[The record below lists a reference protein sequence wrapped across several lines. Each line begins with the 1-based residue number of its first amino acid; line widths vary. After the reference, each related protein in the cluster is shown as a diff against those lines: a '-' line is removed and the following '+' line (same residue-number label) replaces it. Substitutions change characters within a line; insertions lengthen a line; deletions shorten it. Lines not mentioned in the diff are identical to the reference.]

1 MPKGLSVPPE
11 IPKEDVRPQ
20 WDNKFQY
27 ILSCIGFAV
36 GLGNVWRF
44 PYLCQIHGGGAF
56 LIPYLIALIFEGIPL
71 LHLELAL
78 GQYLRKGSIGAWSTI
93 SPYLGGVGVGTWMV
107 SVLVSLYYNTVL
119 TWVMWYLLN
128 SFQEPL
134 PWSICPLN
142 ENRTGLN
149 EECSKSTSVNY
160 FWYRKTLNITPG
172 ITESGTLQWWLV
184 LCLAACWV
192 IIYLC
197 TIRGIETTGK
207 AIYVTALFPY
217 LVLTIFLIH
226 GLTLPGATD
235 GLAYLFT
242 PNLNTLKNPRVW
254 LDAATQIFFS
264 LSLAFGGLI
273 AFASYN
279 PPKNDCEKDAVTVA
293 LVNSMTSLYASIPVF
308 SVLGFKATTAYWD
321 CLDRNIISIINEFDL
336 PEESIMRQ
344 NYTLWIDFL
353 NSSYPEKIAGLKLK
367 SCDLQEFLD
376 QSVSGTGLAFI
387 IFTQAITLMPGSQAW
402 AILFFIMLFCLG
414 LSSMFGNIEGVF
426 TPLIELRIIS
436 KSMSKE
442 LLSGIICLICF
453 SVALCF
459 TLDSGSYWID
469 IFDSYATSFPLL
481 FIAFFEV
488 VGVVYVYKI
497 KSYMLALHLS
507 NSYSGTGIKEVLIF
521 CESVCIVYRFSKDVE
536 WMTGRKLNLYW
547 QITWR
552 FVSPLLLLVVFIAFV
567 ALQIQKPTTYA
578 AWDPKYEGFPM
589 KEEKVYP
596 PWVLAICVLLAVL
609 PSVFIPLVALFHLIK
624 GMCRSKD
631 PSFASPEEFLCQ
643 GDNSNFSH
651 PKE

>member
-1 MPKGLSVPPE
+1 MSKDLPVDMPPE
-11 IPKEDVRPQ
+11 APKEDSRPK
-20 WDNKFQY
+20 WDNKLQY

-56 LIPYLIALIFEGIPL
+56 LIPYFIALIFEGIPL

-78 GQYLRKGSIGAWSTI
+78 GQCLRKGSISAWSAI
-93 SPYLGGVGVGTWMV
+93 SPYLGGVGVGSWMV

-119 TWVMWYLLN
+119 TWVMWYFIN

-134 PWSICPLN
+134 PWSVCPLN

-149 EECSKSTSVNY
+149 EECYESTAVNY
-160 FWYRKTLNITPG
+160 FWYRKTLNITPD

-184 LCLAACWV
+184 LCLAACWAIV
-192 IIYLC
+192 YLC

-207 AIYVTALFPY
+207 AIYVTAIFPY

-226 GLTLPGATD
+226 GLTLPGATE

-242 PNLNTLKNPRVW
+242 PDLKVLKNPRVW

-273 AFASYN
+273 AFSSYN

-293 LVNSMTSLYASIPVF
+293 IVNSLTSLYASIPVF
-308 SVLGFKATTAYWD
+308 SVLGFKATTGYWD

-336 PEESIMRQ
+336 PEQSIMRE
-344 NYTLWIDFL
+344 NYTDWITFL

-376 QSVSGTGLAFI
+376 QSVSGSGLAFI
-387 IFTQAITLMPGSQAW
+387 VFTQAIILMPGSQAW
-402 AILFFIMLFCLG
+402 AILFFTMLFSLG

-426 TPLIELRIIS
+426 TPLLELQIIS
-436 KSMSKE
+436 KSIPKE
-442 LLSGIICLICF
+442 LLSGIICLVSFLI
-453 SVALCF
+453 ALCF
-459 TLDSGSYWID
+459 TLSSGSYWID
-469 IFDSYATSFPLL
+469 IFDRYAGSVPLL
-481 FIAFFEV
+481 VIAFFEV
-488 VGVVYVYKI
+488 TGVVYVYKI
-497 KSYMLALHLS
+497 K
-507 NSYSGTGIKEVLIF
+507 
-521 CESVCIVYRFSKDVE
+521 RFSEDVK

-552 FVSPLLLLVVFIAFV
+552 FISPLLLLIVFVAFV
-567 ALQIQKPTTYA
+567 TLQIQKPPTYT
-578 AWDPKYEGFPM
+578 AWNPKHEDFPM
-589 KEEKVYP
+589 KEEKAYP
-596 PWVLAICVLLAVL
+596 PWVQAICVLLAVL
-609 PSVFIPLVALFHLIK
+609 PCIFVPLVALFQLVK
-624 GMCRSKD
+624 KMWRSKD
-631 PSFASPEEFLCQ
+631 PSFLPPEVFSCQ
-643 GDNSNFSH
+643 EVNRNFSH
-651 PKE
+651 PKK

>member
-1 MPKGLSVPPE
+1 LSSAPESPSEDGRPK
-11 IPKEDVRPQ
+11 
-20 WDNKFQY
+20 WDNKLQY

-56 LIPYLIALIFEGIPL
+56 LIPYFIALLFEGIPL

-78 GQYLRKGSIGAWSTI
+78 GQYLRKGSIGAWNTI
-93 SPYLGGVGVGTWMV
+93 SPYLGGIGVGSWMV

-119 TWVMWYLLN
+119 TWVMWYFIN

-134 PWSICPLN
+134 PWSVCPLN
-142 ENRTGLN
+142 ENRTGFN
-149 EECSKSTSVNY
+149 EECYESTAVNY
-160 FWYRKTLNITPG
+160 FWYRKTLNITPD
-172 ITESGTLQWWLV
+172 IAESGTLQWWLI
-184 LCLAACWV
+184 LCLAACWGIV
-192 IIYLC
+192 YLC

-207 AIYVTALFPY
+207 AIYVTAIFPY
-217 LVLTIFLIH
+217 LVLTIFLIQ
-226 GLTLPGATD
+226 GLTLPGATE
-235 GLAYLFT
+235 GLIYLFT
-242 PNLNTLKNPRVW
+242 PNLKTLKNPRVW

-279 PPKNDCEKDAVTVA
+279 PTKNDCEKDAVTVA
-293 LVNSMTSLYASIPVF
+293 IVNSMTSLYASIPVF

-321 CLDRNIISIINEFDL
+321 CLDRNIINIINEFDL

-344 NYTLWIDFL
+344 NYTSWINFF

-387 IFTQAITLMPGSQAW
+387 VFTQAIILMPGSQAW
-402 AILFFIMLFCLG
+402 AILFFIMLFSLG

-426 TPLIELRIIS
+426 TPLLELQIIP
-436 KSMSKE
+436 KSAPKE

-453 SVALCF
+453 LIALCF
-459 TLDSGSYWID
+459 TLGSGSYWID
-469 IFDSYATSFPLL
+469 IFDRYAASVPLL
-481 FIAFFEV
+481 VLAFFEV
-488 VGVVYVYKI
+488 IGVVYIYKI
-497 KSYMLALHLS
+497 K
-507 NSYSGTGIKEVLIF
+507 
-521 CESVCIVYRFSKDVE
+521 RFSKDVE

-552 FVSPLLLLVVFIAFV
+552 FISPLLLLIVFMAFV
-567 ALQIQKPTTYA
+567 TLQMQKPPSYA
-578 AWDPKYEGFPM
+578 AWNPKYEGFPM

-596 PWVLAICVLLAVL
+596 PWVQAICVLLAAL
-609 PSVFIPLVALFHLIK
+609 PCVCVPLVVLFHLVK
-624 GMCRSKD
+624 QKCRRKD
-631 PSFASPEEFLCQ
+631 PRLVPPEVFSCH
-643 GDNSNFSH
+643 GANS
-651 PKE
+651 

>member
-1 MPKGLSVPPE
+1 MSKDLPVSPE
-11 IPKEDVRPQ
+11 IPKEDGRPK

-44 PYLCQIHGGGAF
+44 PYLCQIHGGGIF
-56 LIPYLIALIFEGIPL
+56 LIPYFIALLFEGIPL

-78 GQYLRKGSIGAWSTI
+78 GQCLKKGSISAWNTI
-93 SPYLGGVGVGTWMV
+93 SPYLGGVGIGSWIV

-119 TWVMWYLLN
+119 TWVMWYFIN

-149 EECSKSTSVNY
+149 EECYESTAVNY
-160 FWYRKTLNITPG
+160 FWYRKTLNITPDV
-172 ITESGTLQWWLV
+172 TESGTLQWWLI
-184 LCLAACWV
+184 LCLATCWAIV
-192 IIYLC
+192 YLC

-207 AIYVTALFPY
+207 AIYVTAIFPY

-235 GLAYLFT
+235 GLVYLFT
-242 PNLNTLKNPRVW
+242 PKLNTLKNPRVW

-273 AFASYN
+273 AFSSYN

-293 LVNSMTSLYASIPVF
+293 IVNSMTSLYASIPVF
-308 SVLGFKATTAYWD
+308 SVLGFKATTGYWD

-344 NYTLWIDFL
+344 NYTAWISFL
-353 NSSYPEKIAGLKLK
+353 NSSYPEKIAELKLK
-367 SCDLQEFLD
+367 NCDLQEFLD

-387 IFTQAITLMPGSQAW
+387 IFTQAIILMPGSQAW
-402 AILFFIMLFCLG
+402 AILFFIMLFSLG

-426 TPLIELRIIS
+426 TPLLELRIIS
-436 KSMSKE
+436 KSIPKE

-453 SVALCF
+453 LIALCF
-459 TLDSGSYWID
+459 MLGSGSYWID
-469 IFDSYATSFPLL
+469 IFDRYAGSLPLL
-481 FIAFFEV
+481 VIAFFEV
-488 VGVVYVYKI
+488 IGVAYVYKI
-497 KSYMLALHLS
+497 K
-507 NSYSGTGIKEVLIF
+507 
-521 CESVCIVYRFSKDVE
+521 RFSKDVK
-536 WMTGRKLNLYW
+536 WMTGRKPNLYW

-552 FVSPLLLLVVFIAFV
+552 FISPLLLLIVFVAFV
-567 ALQIQKPTTYA
+567 TLQIQKPPSYA
-578 AWDPKYEGFPM
+578 AWNPKYEGFPM

-596 PWVLAICVLLAVL
+596 PWVQAICVLLVFL
-609 PSVFIPLVALFHLIK
+609 PCVFVPLVALFHLIRR
-624 GMCRSKD
+624 MRRSKD
-631 PSFASPEEFLCQ
+631 PSFVPPEVFSCQ
-643 GDNSNFSH
+643 GANNNFSH

>member
-1 MPKGLSVPPE
+1 MSQDLSATPE
-11 IPKEDVRPQ
+11 TPKEDGRPE

-56 LIPYLIALIFEGIPL
+56 LIPYFIALLFEGIPL

-78 GQYLRKGSIGAWSTI
+78 GQCLRKGSIGAWNTI
-93 SPYLGGVGVGTWMV
+93 SPYLGGVGVGSWMV
-107 SVLVSLYYNTVL
+107 SILVSLYYNTVL
-119 TWVMWYLLN
+119 TWVMWYFIN

-134 PWSICPLN
+134 PWSVCPLN
-142 ENRTGLN
+142 ENRTGFN
-149 EECSKSTSVNY
+149 EECYESTAVNY
-160 FWYRKTLNITPG
+160 FWYRKTLNITPD
-172 ITESGTLQWWLV
+172 IAESGTFQWWLI
-184 LCLAACWV
+184 LCLAACWAIV
-192 IIYLC
+192 YLC

-207 AIYVTALFPY
+207 AIYVTAIFPY
-217 LVLTIFLIH
+217 LVLTIFLIQ
-226 GLTLPGATD
+226 GLTLPGATE
-235 GLAYLFT
+235 GLIYLFT

-279 PPKNDCEKDAVTVA
+279 PTKNDCEKDAVTVA
-293 LVNSMTSLYASIPVF
+293 IVNSMTSLYASIPVF

-344 NYTLWIDFL
+344 NYTSWISFL
-353 NSSYPEKIAGLKLK
+353 NSSYPEKIGGLNLK

-387 IFTQAITLMPGSQAW
+387 VFTQAIILMPGSQAW
-402 AILFFIMLFCLG
+402 AILFFIMLFSLG

-426 TPLIELRIIS
+426 TPLLELQIIP
-436 KSMSKE
+436 KSAPKE
-442 LLSGIICLICF
+442 LLSGIICLISF
-453 SVALCF
+453 LIALCF
-459 TLDSGSYWID
+459 TLRSGSYWID
-469 IFDSYATSFPLL
+469 IFDRYAGSVPLL
-481 FIAFFEV
+481 VIAFFEV
-488 VGVVYVYKI
+488 IGVVYIYKI
-497 KSYMLALHLS
+497 K
-507 NSYSGTGIKEVLIF
+507 
-521 CESVCIVYRFSKDVE
+521 RFSEDVE
-536 WMTGRKLNLYW
+536 WMTGRKLNLFW

-552 FVSPLLLLVVFIAFV
+552 FISPLLLLIVFMAFV
-567 ALQIQKPTTYA
+567 TLQMQKPPSYT
-578 AWDPKYEGFPM
+578 AWNPKYEGFPM

-596 PWVLAICVLLAVL
+596 PWVQAICVLLAAL
-609 PSVFIPLVALFHLIK
+609 PCVCVPLVALFHLIK
-624 GMCRSKD
+624 QKRRNKS
-631 PSFASPEEFLCQ
+631 PSFVPPEGFSCQ
-643 GDNSNFSH
+643 GANSNSSH

>member
-1 MPKGLSVPPE
+1 MSKDLSVPPE
-11 IPKEDVRPQ
+11 TPKEDGRPK

-44 PYLCQIHGGGAF
+44 PYLCQIHGGGV
-56 LIPYLIALIFEGIPL
+56 
-71 LHLELAL
+71 
-78 GQYLRKGSIGAWSTI
+78 GS
-93 SPYLGGVGVGTWMV
+93 WMV

-119 TWVMWYLLN
+119 TWVMWYFIN

-134 PWSICPLN
+134 PWSVCPLN

-149 EECSKSTSVNY
+149 EECYESTPVNY
-160 FWYRKTLNITPG
+160 FWYRKTLNITPD
-172 ITESGTLQWWLV
+172 ITESGTLQWWLI
-184 LCLAACWV
+184 LCLAACWAIV
-192 IIYLC
+192 YLC

-207 AIYVTALFPY
+207 AIYVTAIFPY

-226 GLTLPGATD
+226 GLRLPGAAD

-242 PNLNTLKNPRVW
+242 PNLSTLKNPRVW

-273 AFASYN
+273 AFSSYN

-293 LVNSMTSLYASIPVF
+293 IVNSMTSLYASIPVF
-308 SVLGFKATTAYWD
+308 SVLGFKATTGYWD

-344 NYTLWIDFL
+344 NYTAWVSFL

-387 IFTQAITLMPGSQAW
+387 IFTQAIILMPGSQAW
-402 AILFFIMLFCLG
+402 AILFFVMLFCLG

-426 TPLIELRIIS
+426 TPLLELRIIS
-436 KSMSKE
+436 KSIPKE

-453 SVALCF
+453 LIALCF
-459 TLDSGSYWID
+459 TLGSGSYWID
-469 IFDSYATSFPLL
+469 IFDRYAGSLPLL
-481 FIAFFEV
+481 VIAFFEV
-488 VGVVYVYKI
+488 IGVAYVYKI
-497 KSYMLALHLS
+497 K
-507 NSYSGTGIKEVLIF
+507 
-521 CESVCIVYRFSKDVE
+521 RFNKDVK
-536 WMTGRKLNLYW
+536 WMTGRKPNLYW

-552 FVSPLLLLVVFIAFV
+552 FISPLLLLIVFVAFV
-567 ALQIQKPTTYA
+567 TLQIQKSPSYA
-578 AWDPKYEGFPM
+578 AWNPKYEGFPM

-596 PWVLAICVLLAVL
+596 PWVQAICVLLAVL
-609 PSVFIPLVALFHLIK
+609 PCVFVPLVALFHLIK
-624 GMCRSKD
+624 RMHRSKD
-631 PSFASPEEFLCQ
+631 SSFVPPEVFSCQ
-643 GDNSNFSH
+643 GPNSSFSH

>member
-1 MPKGLSVPPE
+1 MSKGLSLPPQ
-11 IPKEDVRPQ
+11 IPKEDDRPK
-20 WDNKFQY
+20 WDNKLQY

-56 LIPYLIALIFEGIPL
+56 LIPYVIALLFEGIPL

-78 GQYLRKGSIGAWSTI
+78 GQYLRKGSIGAWNTI
-93 SPYLGGVGVGTWMV
+93 SPYLGGVGVGSWMV

-119 TWVMWYLLN
+119 TWVMWYFIN

-134 PWSICPLN
+134 PWSVCPLN

-149 EECSKSTSVNY
+149 KECYESTAVNY
-160 FWYRKTLNITPG
+160 FWYRKTLNITPDV
-172 ITESGTLQWWLV
+172 TESGALQWWLI
-184 LCLAACWV
+184 LCLATCWAIV
-192 IIYLC
+192 YLC

-207 AIYVTALFPY
+207 AIYVTAIFPY

-235 GLAYLFT
+235 GLTYLFT

-273 AFASYN
+273 AFSSYN

-293 LVNSMTSLYASIPVF
+293 IVNSMTSLYASIPVF
-308 SVLGFKATTAYWD
+308 SVLGFKATTGYWD
-321 CLDRNIISIINEFDL
+321 CLDRNIVSIINEFDL

-344 NYTLWIDFL
+344 NYTAWISVL
-353 NSSYPEKIAGLKLK
+353 NSSHPEKIAGLKLK

-387 IFTQAITLMPGSQAW
+387 IFTQAIILMPGSQAW
-402 AILFFIMLFCLG
+402 AILFFIMLFSLG

-426 TPLIELRIIS
+426 TPLLELRIIS
-436 KSMSKE
+436 KSIPKE

-453 SVALCF
+453 LIALCF
-459 TLDSGSYWID
+459 TLGSGSYWID
-469 IFDSYATSFPLL
+469 IFDSYAGSLPLL
-481 FIAFFEV
+481 VIAFFEV
-488 VGVVYVYKI
+488 IGVAYVYKI
-497 KSYMLALHLS
+497 K
-507 NSYSGTGIKEVLIF
+507 
-521 CESVCIVYRFSKDVE
+521 RFSKDVK
-536 WMTGRKLNLYW
+536 WMTGRKPNLYW

-552 FVSPLLLLVVFIAFV
+552 FISPLLLLIVFMAFV
-567 ALQIQKPTTYA
+567 TLQIQKPPSYA
-578 AWDPKYEGFPM
+578 AWNPKYEGFPM

-596 PWVLAICVLLAVL
+596 LWVRAICVLLAVL
-609 PSVFIPLVALFHLIK
+609 PCVFVPLVALFHLIK
-624 GMCRSKD
+624 RIHRSRD
-631 PSFASPEEFLCQ
+631 PSFVPPEVFSCQ
-643 GDNSNFSH
+643 GANSNFSH

>member
-1 MPKGLSVPPE
+1 MSTDLSVPPE
-11 IPKEDVRPQ
+11 IPKEDGRPK

-56 LIPYLIALIFEGIPL
+56 LIPYIIALLFEGIPL

-78 GQYLRKGSIGAWSTI
+78 GQCLRKGSIGAWNSI
-93 SPYLGGVGVGTWMV
+93 SPYLGGVGAGSWMV

-119 TWVMWYLLN
+119 TWVMWYFIN

-134 PWSICPLN
+134 PWSVCPLN

-149 EECSKSTSVNY
+149 EECYESTAVNY
-160 FWYRKTLNITPG
+160 FWYRKTLNITPDV
-172 ITESGTLQWWLV
+172 TETGTLQWWLI
-184 LCLAACWV
+184 LCLATCWAIV
-192 IIYLC
+192 YLC

-226 GLTLPGATD
+226 GLTLPGASD

-273 AFASYN
+273 AFSSYN
-279 PPKNDCEKDAVTVA
+279 PPK
-293 LVNSMTSLYASIPVF
+293 
-308 SVLGFKATTAYWD
+308 
-321 CLDRNIISIINEFDL
+321 NIISIINEFDL
-336 PEESIMRQ
+336 PEESIRRQ
-344 NYTLWIDFL
+344 NYTAWISFL

-387 IFTQAITLMPGSQAW
+387 IFTQAIILMPGSQAW

-426 TPLIELRIIS
+426 TPLLELPVIS
-436 KSMSKE
+436 KSIPKE

-453 SVALCF
+453 LIALCF
-459 TLDSGSYWID
+459 TLGSGSYWID
-469 IFDSYATSFPLL
+469 IFDSYAGSLPLL
-481 FIAFFEV
+481 VIAFFEV
-488 VGVVYVYKI
+488 IGVAYVYKI
-497 KSYMLALHLS
+497 K
-507 NSYSGTGIKEVLIF
+507 
-521 CESVCIVYRFSKDVE
+521 RFSKDVK
-536 WMTGRKLNLYW
+536 WMTGRKPNLYW

-552 FVSPLLLLVVFIAFV
+552 FISPLLLLIVFVAFV
-567 ALQIQKPTTYA
+567 TLQIQKPTSYA
-578 AWDPKYEGFPM
+578 AWNPKYEGFPM

-609 PSVFIPLVALFHLIK
+609 PCVFVPLVALFHLIK
-624 GMCRSKD
+624 RMRRSKG
-631 PSFASPEEFLCQ
+631 PSFVPSEVFSCQ
-643 GDNSNFSH
+643 GANSNFSH
-651 PKE
+651 PEE

>member
-1 MPKGLSVPPE
+1 MSKDLSVPPE
-11 IPKEDVRPQ
+11 IPKEDGRPK

-56 LIPYLIALIFEGIPL
+56 LIPYFIALLFEGIPL

-78 GQYLRKGSIGAWSTI
+78 GQCLRKGSIGAWNTI
-93 SPYLGGVGVGTWMV
+93 SPYLGGVG
-107 SVLVSLYYNTVL
+107 
-119 TWVMWYLLN
+119 
-128 SFQEPL
+128 
-134 PWSICPLN
+134 
-142 ENRTGLN
+142 LN
-149 EECSKSTSVNY
+149 EECYESTAVNY
-160 FWYRKTLNITPG
+160 FWYRKTLNITPDV
-172 ITESGTLQWWLV
+172 TESGTLQWWLI
-184 LCLAACWV
+184 LCLATCWAIV
-192 IIYLC
+192 YLC

-207 AIYVTALFPY
+207 AIYVTAIFPY
-217 LVLTIFLIH
+217 LVLTVFLIH

-273 AFASYN
+273 AFSSYN

-293 LVNSMTSLYASIPVF
+293 VVNSMTSLYASIPVF
-308 SVLGFKATTAYWD
+308 SVLGFKATTGYWD
-321 CLDRNIISIINEFDL
+321 CLDRNIINIINEFDL

-344 NYTLWIDFL
+344 NYTAWINFL

-367 SCDLQEFLD
+367 SCDFQEFLD

-387 IFTQAITLMPGSQAW
+387 TFTQAIILMPGSQAW
-402 AILFFIMLFCLG
+402 AILFFIMLFSLG

-426 TPLIELRIIS
+426 TPLLELQSIS
-436 KSMSKE
+436 KSIPKE

-453 SVALCF
+453 LIALCF
-459 TLDSGSYWID
+459 TLGSGSYWID
-469 IFDSYATSFPLL
+469 IFDSYAGSLPLL
-481 FIAFFEV
+481 VIAFFEV
-488 VGVVYVYKI
+488 IGVAYVYKI
-497 KSYMLALHLS
+497 K
-507 NSYSGTGIKEVLIF
+507 
-521 CESVCIVYRFSKDVE
+521 RFSKDVKC
-536 WMTGRKLNLYW
+536 MTGRKPNLYW

-552 FVSPLLLLVVFIAFV
+552 FISPLLLLIVFVAFV
-567 ALQIQKPTTYA
+567 TLQIQKPPSYT
-578 AWDPKYEGFPM
+578 AWNPKYEGFPM

-596 PWVLAICVLLAVL
+596 PWVLAICVLLVVL
-609 PSVFIPLVALFHLIK
+609 PCVFVPLVALFHLIK
-624 GMCRSKD
+624 RMRRSKD
-631 PSFASPEEFLCQ
+631 SSLVPPEVFSCQ
-643 GDNSNFSH
+643 GASSNFSH

>member
-1 MPKGLSVPPE
+1 LSVPPE
-11 IPKEDVRPQ
+11 IPKEDGRPK

-56 LIPYLIALIFEGIPL
+56 LIPYFIALLFEGIPL

-78 GQYLRKGSIGAWSTI
+78 GQCLRKGSIGAWNTI
-93 SPYLGGVGVGTWMV
+93 SPYLGGVGVGSWMV

-119 TWVMWYLLN
+119 TWVMWYFIN

-134 PWSICPLN
+134 PWSVCPLN

-149 EECSKSTSVNY
+149 KECYESTAVNY
-160 FWYRKTLNITPG
+160 FWYRKTLNITPDV
-172 ITESGTLQWWLV
+172 TESGTLQWWLI
-184 LCLAACWV
+184 LCLATCWAIV
-192 IIYLC
+192 YLC

-207 AIYVTALFPY
+207 AIYVTAIFPY

-226 GLTLPGATD
+226 GLTLPGATE

-242 PNLNTLKNPRVW
+242 PNVTEAFQPVMVTLHISACYAMLYKTLYQFCCGQSTGILV
-254 LDAATQIFFS
+254 
-264 LSLAFGGLI
+264 
-273 AFASYN
+273 
-279 PPKNDCEKDAVTVA
+279 EKAPAVTA
-293 LVNSMTSLYASIPVF
+293 FTASIHTEVNPLF
-308 SVLGFKATTAYWD
+308 LLFKLKPASEKAKVL
-321 CLDRNIISIINEFDL
+321 NIISIINEFDL

-344 NYTLWIDFL
+344 NYTAWMSFL

-387 IFTQAITLMPGSQAW
+387 IFTQAIILMPGSQAW
-402 AILFFIMLFCLG
+402 AILFFIMLFSLG

-426 TPLIELRIIS
+426 TPLLELRIIS
-436 KSMSKE
+436 KSIPKE

-453 SVALCF
+453 LVALCF
-459 TLDSGSYWID
+459 TLGSGSYWID
-469 IFDSYATSFPLL
+469 IFDSYAGSLPLL
-481 FIAFFEV
+481 VIAFFEV
-488 VGVVYVYKI
+488 IGVAYVYKI
-497 KSYMLALHLS
+497 K
-507 NSYSGTGIKEVLIF
+507 
-521 CESVCIVYRFSKDVE
+521 RFSKDVK
-536 WMTGRKLNLYW
+536 WMTGRKPNLYW

-552 FVSPLLLLVVFIAFV
+552 FISPLLLLIVFVAFV
-567 ALQIQKPTTYA
+567 TLQIQKPPSYA
-578 AWDPKYEGFPM
+578 AWNPKYEGFPM

-609 PSVFIPLVALFHLIK
+609 PCVFVPLTALFHLIK
-624 GMCRSKD
+624 RMCRSKD
-631 PSFASPEEFLCQ
+631 PSFVPPEVFSCQ
-643 GDNSNFSH
+643 GANS
-651 PKE
+651 